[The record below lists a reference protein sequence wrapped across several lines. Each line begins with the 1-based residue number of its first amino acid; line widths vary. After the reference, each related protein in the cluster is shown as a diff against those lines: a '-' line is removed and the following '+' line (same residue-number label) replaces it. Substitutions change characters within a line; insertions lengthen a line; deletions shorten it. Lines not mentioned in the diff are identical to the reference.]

1 VSATK
6 GAAPY
11 AHRRRCRGPHLVAVL
26 VAAFA
31 ATAAKAERAQ
41 ENVVTVA
48 EDAFGLAI
56 GNQSVGLYSMADARG
71 FSPQQAGNLRIEGLY
86 FDSPSNYVGPCTAH
100 ATVMRIGITAQPYSF
115 PSPTG
120 IADLKLQMPGE
131 EIGGGAVLSR
141 GPYTESSALLE
152 GQMPLGPQL
161 GGAVCGAYNRDF
173 SPADARQSENL
184 GVGATLRWR
193 PSARTEVVPFWSA
206 MAGGQHADVPT
217 VYTDGTSMPP
227 LFDVRQLA
235 TQPFTSA
242 GWRTGVLGVVV
253 RQSFGADWL
262 LNAGLF
268 RSREQDRRSYI
279 DEYLSVQPN
288 GEVMHELDVLPP
300 LTSTSTSGE
309 LRLVR
314 RFGGGDHERKLDFS
328 LRGRSA
334 DRAYGGDS
342 LYCYGST
349 TLTSGPPAAA
359 PPLCPESPPP
369 DAGASADQTR
379 QIDAGIVYE
388 ERWKG
393 IGTIGLGILKS
404 HYRRTI
410 RVPGFAPESSLS
422 TPWLMNLRFTINA
435 GRALTIYGSYL
446 QGLEDSALAP
456 SIALNQGEPPP
467 ATRTH
472 QVDSGLRYAPT
483 DKLSLVV
490 GAFEIHKV
498 YFNLAASPAGA
509 DPVTY
514 TYSAL
519 GTVRHRGLESS
530 FAYAADGLTLL
541 LGGVWLKPHLE
552 RTVPEPGATGSV
564 PIGPVPLTLSAI
576 LDWAPARLQPFAA
589 SLQLNHLSARVAT
602 TDNQFSL
609 PPMTTVGAGLRYE
622 SKLRG
627 HPFSVRFDAAN
638 LTDARGLHLSPV
650 GQLVPELGRRFVLS
664 ISIDH

>member
-1 VSATK
+1 MSATK
-6 GAAPY
+6 GAALRVR
-11 AHRRRCRGPHLVAVL
+11 RRRCRGPALVGALAAGL
-26 VAAFA
+26 VAAVA
-31 ATAAKAERAQ
+31 QADRVQ

-48 EDAFGLAI
+48 EDAFGLAV
-56 GNQSVGLYSMADARG
+56 GNQAIGLYSMADARG

-86 FDSPSNYVGPCTAH
+86 FDSPTTYVGPCTAH

-120 IADLKLQMPGE
+120 IADLKLQMPGDQA
-131 EIGGGAVLSR
+131 GFGAVLSR
-141 GPYTESSALLE
+141 GPYAESSALFE
-152 GQMPLGPQL
+152 GQAPLGAEL
-161 GGAVCGAYNRDF
+161 GGAVCAAYNRDF
-173 SPADARQSENL
+173 SPSDARQSDNL
-184 GVGATLRWR
+184 SAGATLRWR
-193 PSARTEVVPFWSA
+193 PSARTEVVPFWSV
-206 MAGGQHADVPT
+206 MAGGQHEDVPA
-217 VYTDGTSMPP
+217 VYTDGSAPPP
-227 LFDVRQLA
+227 LFDVRELA

-242 GWRTGVLGVVV
+242 GWRTALLGVIV
-253 RQSFGADWL
+253 RQSFGADWRL
-262 LNAGLF
+262 DAGLF
-268 RSREQDRRSYI
+268 RSREQDRRSFI
-279 DEYLSVQPN
+279 DEYLSVQPG
-288 GEVMHELDVLPP
+288 GEVTHELDVLPP

-314 RFGGGDHERKLDFS
+314 RFGSGEHERSLDFS

-334 DRAYGGDS
+334 DRAYGGDT

-349 TLTSGPPAAA
+349 TLFSGPAVAA
-359 PPLCPESPPP
+359 PALCPESPPA
-369 DAGASADQTR
+369 DAGANADETR
-379 QIDAGIVYE
+379 QVDAGVVYE

-393 IGTIGLGILKS
+393 VGTLGLGILKS

-410 RVPGFAPESSLS
+410 RVPGLEPESSLA
-422 TPWLMNLRFTINA
+422 TPWLANLRFTLNA
-435 GRALTIYGSYL
+435 GRALTFYGSYL

-472 QVDSGLRYAPT
+472 QVDGGLRYAPT

-498 YFNLAASPAGA
+498 YFNLAAGPAGA

-514 TYSAL
+514 TYAAL

-541 LGGVWLKPHLE
+541 LGGVWLKPHVE
-552 RTVPEPGATGSV
+552 RSVPEPGATGSV
-564 PIGPVPLTLSAI
+564 PIGPVPLTLSAVA
-576 LDWAPARLQPFAA
+576 DWAPARLRPFAA
-589 SLQLNHLSARVAT
+589 SVQLSRLSARVAT
-602 TDNQFSL
+602 TDNQFTL
-609 PPMTTVGAGLRYE
+609 PPLTTVGAGLRYE
-622 SKLRG
+622 TKLGG

-650 GQLVPELGRRFVLS
+650 GQVVPEFGRRFVLS
-664 ISIDH
+664 FSIDH